1 MRKVRKR
8 DWLILG
14 ISLIVILAAL
24 FALITSL
31 IAR

>member
-14 ISLIVILAAL
+14 ISLLVILAAL

>member
-1 MRKVRKR
+1 MRKIRKR

-14 ISLIVILAAL
+14 ISLLVVLTAL

>member
-14 ISLIVILAAL
+14 ISLIVILLAV